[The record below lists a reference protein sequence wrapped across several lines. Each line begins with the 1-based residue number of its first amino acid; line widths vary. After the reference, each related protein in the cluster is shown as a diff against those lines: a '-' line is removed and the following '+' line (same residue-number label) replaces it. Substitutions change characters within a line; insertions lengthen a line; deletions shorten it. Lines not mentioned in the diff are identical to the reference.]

1 MARRLGGKNTM
12 IVQDNISSS
21 ELHLCY
27 RMPSPEEIVAYRNGS
42 SKRVRNALVNT
53 TGENRLEH
61 GKKIMTGFRDGDFEK
76 KVGGE
81 WVPISS
87 DPQAKNYDPDWKKIV
102 ADQAADL
109 IELLAVH
116 VFDAGSQVINPAPA
130 ETGGEDVGES

>member
-12 IVQDNISSS
+12 IVQDNISNS
-21 ELHLCY
+21 ELHLHY
-27 RMPSPEEIVAYRNGS
+27 RMPESAEIVSYRNGS

-61 GKKIMTGFRDGDFEK
+61 GKKILTGFREGDFEK
-76 KVGGE
+76 EVDGA

-87 DPQAKNYDPDWKKIV
+87 DPQSKNYDPDWKKIV
-102 ADQAADL
+102 AAQAPDL
-109 IELLAVH
+109 VELLAVH